1 MEGEKDMSNRAEVSP
16 VESDK
21 TPEPASQSEDQD
33 SVGVTQQGQMV
44 HQDVADLLDDQET
57 NAPLPDEPTEKA
69 EVVVQRK
76 EVRVKTESNVQPD
89 VDHPLFPERRPSA
102 ADPVL
107 TARCRFDQQQ
117 TELKLQEFQQTDSI
131 DAKSL
136 EMIQFAMKEQSSR
149 PARDGRADHTSMPL
163 TSDPETHFDH
173 MLFHTNEVKQ
183 SLALFGTKLKA
194 EIFYF
199 ESKKYPELEIQKK
212 ELHLSKIS
220 ECKAFVARIETTL
233 DSIRRSATE
242 SESNHVS
249 STNTASCKDDT
260 IPEPVECSGLEA
272 TQNRG
277 VPDGELN
284 ASTPEK
290 QASTNGQLQDEIK
303 SENDVEDS
311 AATLSVETRSGSF
324 KPATASFPTPSTS
337 MPSLE
342 NEGQNKQPTV
352 DQNTVPEN
360 PDAKE
365 GLKSDTEDQESEES
379 SHLEAGAKG
388 GTGID
393 GTSTVPLNGGMKEAD
408 GKGRDGYISDGLGS
422 DIEQVVTLPNAN
434 RNEFNGLSAANGC
447 LPLPR
452 SNGLD
457 QYIEDIDEAISGK
470 MHTTPAQRE
479 QLQFHA
485 GLPSQQTTVPPE
497 ADDNADRN
505 HCGDTDPLIRRK
517 GSSKSTSKKSY
528 EELHSGQPPGCTE
541 KRDKKAAG
549 TQQIEESK
557 VDEQTEVGEQPQD
570 ICKSAELGATAS
582 QADTSTEEDQEPEGA
597 VAGMTC
603 PPQQLCHQDVIID
616 ATNRPGQSDDRPVG
630 KVKGVPR
637 TSTDEVGSET
647 QVVLTTP
654 ESGPPAFVHCEGEQ
668 YPCRTAFE
676 VPGLIPQEEE
686 IRAPAVR
693 DRSRRGWPHN
703 SHQQS
708 PLAADTPVPGW
719 LSHHKKRRRDDAAK
733 PGDRVPEQSSYAVG
747 QAFERGHTMSCRG
760 RARRENQTTDWA
772 SMGRYYSCPPV
783 CFVQP
788 YKDQKDS
795 VSSTSTSSSDHQPQ
809 RDLSRVVETRQ
820 QNNRHLEPRIRV
832 LDNAQQFLA
841 DIGTPPTPVEQ
852 IAYNIRER
860 VFQEVV
866 LTAFTL
872 QYPDGGVIP
881 QGTLLGG
888 EDVTVLVVPAESPQ
902 PGQWRVVLE

>member
-1 MEGEKDMSNRAEVSP
+1 MEGEKDMSTGPEFSP

-21 TPEPASQSEDQD
+21 TSEPASQSEDQD
-33 SVGVTQQGQMV
+33 SVGVTQQGHMV

-57 NAPLPDEPTEKA
+57 NEPLPDEPTEKA
-69 EVVVQRK
+69 EVVVRRK
-76 EVRVKTESNVQPD
+76 E
-89 VDHPLFPERRPSA
+89 
-102 ADPVL
+102 
-107 TARCRFDQQQ
+107 
-117 TELKLQEFQQTDSI
+117 
-131 DAKSL
+131 
-136 EMIQFAMKEQSSR
+136 
-149 PARDGRADHTSMPL
+149 
-163 TSDPETHFDH
+163 
-173 MLFHTNEVKQ
+173 
-183 SLALFGTKLKA
+183 LKA

-260 IPEPVECSGLEA
+260 IPEA
-272 TQNRG
+272 THKRG
-277 VPDGELN
+277 VPDGQLN
-284 ASTPEK
+284 TSMPEK
-290 QASTNGQLQDEIK
+290 QINTDGQLQDEIK
-303 SENDVEDS
+303 TGNDTEDS
-311 AATLSVETRSGSF
+311 SATSRIETRS
-324 KPATASFPTPSTS
+324 ASFLTPSTS
-337 MPSLE
+337 MASLE
-342 NEGQNKQPTV
+342 NKDQNKQPTV
-352 DQNTVPEN
+352 DQNTVHEN

-365 GLKSDTEDQESEES
+365 GLKSDAEDQESEES
-379 SHLEAGAKG
+379 SHLEDEATRGVAGR
-388 GTGID
+388 D
-393 GTSTVPLNGGMKEAD
+393 DTSTVPLNGAKVPAD
-408 GKGRDGYISDGLGS
+408 GKGRDGYTSDRLG
-422 DIEQVVTLPNAN
+422 IETEQGATVQNVD
-434 RNEFNGLSAANGC
+434 RNEFDGLSAANSSH
-447 LPLPR
+447 PLPR

-457 QYIEDIDEAISGK
+457 QYIEDIDEAFSGK
-470 MHTTPAQRE
+470 RHTTPAQRE

-517 GSSKSTSKKSY
+517 GSSKSTLKKSY

-549 TQQIEESK
+549 TQQMEESK

-597 VAGMTC
+597 VGGMTC

-616 ATNRPGQSDDRPVG
+616 ATNRPGQLDDRPVG

-668 YPCRTAFE
+668 YPRRTAFE

-708 PLAADTPVPGW
+708 PRAADTPVPGW

-733 PGDRVPEQSSYAVG
+733 PGDRVPEQSSYAVE
-747 QAFERGHTMSCRG
+747 QAFERGRTTSFKD
-760 RARRENQTTDWA
+760 RAGIKNHTTDWA
-772 SMGRYYSCPPV
+772 RMGRYHSCPPV

-795 VSSTSTSSSDHQPQ
+795 VSSSRTSSSDHQPQ
-809 RDLSRVVETRQ
+809 RDRNRVVETRQ
-820 QNNRHLEPRIRV
+820 RNNRQEPRIRV

-841 DIGTPPTPVEQ
+841 YIRTSPTPVEQ
-852 IAYNIRER
+852 IAYSIRET

-872 QYPDGGVIP
+872 WYPGGDIIP

-902 PGQWRVVLE
+902 PGQWRIVNNM